1 MSNPIIKVSHNSNN
15 PVVIQA
21 IDLVQWAINE
31 REFRDYVLNFRNQYE
46 RRQFLQTTET
56 NARVL
61 ERLINGSERGSTI
74 DNEWDFVID
83 QFESDGS
90 LIAYVDE
97 DGTVINLNSEY
108 MDRSIAEVCNTLVHE
123 YCHLVG
129 LTHSFL
135 DPGRNIWS
143 QTAPYAIGQYI
154 QYMVERKLGIES
166 KPPFFPKAS
175 LGRRVVYKIK
185 KLFRMC

>member
-1 MSNPIIKVSHNSNN
+1 MINIRVKYEGKD

-21 IDLVQWAINE
+21 LELIRWAVNE
-31 REFRDYVLNFRNQYE
+31 PEFWDYILKFRNQYG
-46 RRQFLQTTET
+46 RKQFLQTTET

-61 ERLINGSERGSTI
+61 ERLINGSERGSEV
-74 DNEWDFVID
+74 DNEWDFLID
-83 QFESDGS
+83 TFESDGS
-90 LIAYVDE
+90 LIAYVEE
-97 DGTVINLNSEY
+97 DGTVIHLNSQH
-108 MDRSIAEVCNTLVHE
+108 MGRSIAEVCNTLVHE

-135 DPGRNIWS
+135 NPGKGIWA
-143 QTAPYAIGQYI
+143 QTAPYAIGHYV
-154 QYMVERKLGIES
+154 QYMVERKLGIET
-166 KPPFFPKAS
+166 KPPFFPKAN

>member
-1 MSNPIIKVSHNSNN
+1 MIDIKVKYKGED
-15 PVVIQA
+15 PVITQA
-21 IDLVQWAINE
+21 LDLIRWAINE
-31 REFRDYVLNFRNQYE
+31 QEFWDYVLNFQNQYGC
-46 RRQFLQTTET
+46 RQFLQTTET

-61 ERLINGSERGSTI
+61 ERLINGSERGSEI
-74 DNEWDFVID
+74 DNEWDFLIS
-83 QFESDGS
+83 QFDSNGS

-108 MDRSIAEVCNTLVHE
+108 LGRSIAEVCNTLVHE

-154 QYMVERKLGIES
+154 QYVVERKLGIKS
-166 KPPFFPKAS
+166 KPPFYPKAS